1 MVPEDGLSLQLRF
14 NDVPL
19 EPGESFDMSVSIYGD
34 PAVVEQGQTP
44 VTLNVESEDGQYKVS
59 KDNVFTTQGQ

>member
-1 MVPEDGLSLQLRF
+1 MSLQLRF

-19 EPGESFDMSVSIYGD
+19 DAGESFDMAVSIYGD
-34 PAVVEQGQTP
+34 PAIVDEGQTP
-44 VTLNVESEDGQYKVS
+44 VTLNVVSEDGQYKVS